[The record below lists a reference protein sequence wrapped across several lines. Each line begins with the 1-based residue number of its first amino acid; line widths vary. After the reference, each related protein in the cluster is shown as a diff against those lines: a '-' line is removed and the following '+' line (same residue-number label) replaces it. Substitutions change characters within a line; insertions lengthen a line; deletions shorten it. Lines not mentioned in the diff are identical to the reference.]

1 MNRPHS
7 KKRETTESHDTED
20 SALFERHGNG
30 RGDIPVRG
38 GRVDMADVDAA
49 VAVLRRGGVILYPT
63 DTVWGIGCDATND
76 EAVRRVYAIKQRDD
90 SKAMLTLVS
99 DLAMLER
106 TVDGIPDVAYDLIE
120 FSDRPTTIVYDK
132 GIGVSPLLLGPDGTL
147 GVRVA
152 GESFCNALVRRL
164 GRPLVSS
171 SANISGKPAARSFDE
186 IAPEVA
192 DAADYICT
200 SRRDDPCLTPPSC
213 VIRLTASGQFT
224 ILRK

>member
-20 SALFERHGNG
+20 AALFERHGNG

-106 TVDGIPDVAYDLIE
+106 TVDGIPDVAYDLM
-120 FSDRPTTIVYDK
+120 SDPK
-132 GIGVSPLLLGPDGTL
+132 WVS
-147 GVRVA
+147 VK
-152 GESFCNALVRRL
+152 S
-164 GRPLVSS
+164 
-171 SANISGKPAARSFDE
+171 
-186 IAPEVA
+186 
-192 DAADYICT
+192 
-200 SRRDDPCLTPPSC
+200 
-213 VIRLTASGQFT
+213 
-224 ILRK
+224 

>member
-1 MNRPHS
+1 M
-7 KKRETTESHDTED
+7 KQQEI
-20 SALFERHGNG
+20 ERKFL
-30 RGDIPVRG
+30 V
-38 GRVDMADVDAA
+38 
-49 VAVLRRGGVILYPT
+49 
-63 DTVWGIGCDATND
+63 
-76 EAVRRVYAIKQRDD
+76 RDD
-90 SKAMLTLVS
+90 SWRGRGTTALFRQGYIARTQ
-99 DLAMLER
+99 DR
-106 TVDGIPDVAYDLIE
+106 TV
-120 FSDRPTTIVYDK
+120 R
-132 GIGVSPLLLGPDGTL
+132 
-147 GVRVA
+147 VRVA

-164 GRPLVSS
+164 GRPLVST

>member
-1 MNRPHS
+1 MSRPYN
-7 KKRETTESHDTED
+7 KKRETVNSHDDDDAT
-20 SALFERHGNG
+20 LFER
-30 RGDIPVRG
+30 RGGGTSGVPVRSG
-38 GRVDMADVDAA
+38 NVDMTDVDAA
-49 VAVLRRGGVILYPT
+49 VAVLKRGGVILYPT

-120 FSDRPTTIVYDK
+120 FSERPTTIVYDK

-152 GESFCNALVRRL
+152 GESFCNALVRRF
-164 GRPLVSS
+164 GRPIVST
-171 SANISGKPAARSFDE
+171 SANISGQPAARSYDE

-192 DAADYICT
+192 DAVDYICT
-200 SRRDDPCLTPPSC
+200 SRRDDPCLTPPSS

>member
-1 MNRPHS
+1 MNRPYS
-7 KKRETTESHDTED
+7 KKRETTESHDAED
-20 SALFERHGNG
+20 AALFERRGTG
-30 RGDIPVRG
+30 RADIPVRG

-164 GRPLVSS
+164 GRPLVST

-186 IAPEVA
+186 IPPEVA
-192 DAADYICT
+192 DAAD
-200 SRRDDPCLTPPSC
+200 
-213 VIRLTASGQFT
+213 
-224 ILRK
+224 